1 MPPPGPS
8 SGFGGWPVVKNGFEI
23 KNAVRVL
30 LEGNIVENAWGGFSQ
45 VGYGFLF
52 TPKSQSGLC
61 PGCILTDVTAR
72 YNQGKHLGGGILFSR
87 RTPTQARPARVL
99 SANPSM
105 TICLM
110 ASTRTP
116 PWWLRMA
123 MS

>member
-1 MPPPGPS
+1 MFKPLQWMPPPGPS

-45 VGYGFLF
+45 VGYGFL
-52 TPKSQSGLC
+52 
-61 PGCILTDVTAR
+61 
-72 YNQGKHLGGGILFSR
+72 
-87 RTPTQARPARVL
+87 
-99 SANPSM
+99 
-105 TICLM
+105 
-110 ASTRTP
+110 P